1 MEKLIVKKI
10 IIFILFMLFVPPAFS
25 EPLIETPITELS
37 KPLEAGVTFD
47 WISKTQIQRD
57 ENIKNIQDLLFTQ
70 DTNLK
75 INKKEFQK
83 TYSDFWKNKNY
94 LNDYEEISQGK
105 KEDDEKNYCGF
116 YVGKLLVAYGI
127 QYKKDMQNIYYYD
140 AMGNLRWVDVFSSS
154 YPNFPYWSYQYYR
167 NGEMIAAYYYVSNY
181 DQYVFDPDK
190 KFRGRWY
197 KDKLYNRKAKVVM
210 TRTNY

>member
-1 MEKLIVKKI
+1 MKKI
-10 IIFILFMLFVPPAFS
+10 IISVFLVFLAMPVFS
-25 EPLIETPITELS
+25 EPLLDAPLTETSQTF
-37 KPLEAGVTFD
+37 EAGITFD
-47 WISKTQIQRD
+47 WITKTQLQRD
-57 ENIKNIQDLLFTQ
+57 ENIAKIQNILFTQ
-70 DTNLK
+70 DTALK
-75 INKKEFQK
+75 INKKEFEK
-83 TYSDFWKNKNY
+83 TYSNFWKNPNFTK
-94 LNDYEEISQGK
+94 DYEEISQGK

-127 QYKKDMQNIYYYD
+127 QYKNNLKNIYYYD

-167 NGEMIAAYYYVSNY
+167 NGELIAAYYYVSNY

-190 KFRGRWY
+190 KFRGRWF